1 MDEPEPHTL
10 KHADGFVVRYHEKLR
25 MALLTLR
32 EGLQEETEETRDML
46 EVYYRYTMNRASR
59 EDMRRANQQFKD
71 LIRMMGLGIL
81 LVLPMAPV
89 SIPLIVKLGQRLG
102 VEVMPSGYR
111 RDRDPGPDSGAD

>member
-1 MDEPEPHTL
+1 MDEPDTHTL
-10 KHADGFVVRYHEKLR
+10 KQADGFVARYHDKLR
-25 MALLTLR
+25 AALLTLR

-59 EDMRRANQQFKD
+59 EDMHRANQQFKD

-111 RDRDPGPDSGAD
+111 KGRQPDTDR

>member
-1 MDEPEPHTL
+1 MDEPDPHSL
-10 KHADGFVVRYHEKLR
+10 KHADGFVVRYQDKLR
-25 MALLTLR
+25 SALLALR

-46 EVYYRYTMNRASR
+46 EVYYRYTMNRATR
-59 EDMRRANQQFKD
+59 EDMRRANRQFAD

-102 VEVMPSGYR
+102 VEVMPSSYR
-111 RDRDPGPDSGAD
+111 KDRDGGA

>member
-10 KHADGFVVRYHEKLR
+10 KHADGFVTRYHDKLKS
-25 MALLTLR
+25 ALVALR
-32 EGLQEETEETRDML
+32 EGLHEETEETRDML
-46 EVYYRYTMNRASR
+46 EVYYRYTVNRASR
-59 EDMRRANQQFKD
+59 EDMHRANQQFKD

-102 VEVMPSGYR
+102 VEVMPSVYR
-111 RDRDPGPDSGAD
+111 KDREPGPDSDRG